1 MRMAV
6 MGAAAGV
13 ATPVN
18 AARYAALKPYCA
30 GAAR

>member
-1 MRMAV
+1 MRIAV

-18 AARYAALKPYCA
+18 ATRCAALKPY
-30 GAAR
+30 